1 MSSLKRKL
9 NKSAPSSTLKPTKKQ
24 KLPPAPQKLPKSEEI
39 VVDSTDD
46 EPAQT
51 EVRTKSTITA
61 SEGRSNGK
69 KTTKKSKKR
78 SPEAKASREAAK
90 FADDFMSLP
99 RDERNYAELISIS
112 SMSES
117 SADDKTESDHDDN
130 AGVRK
135 EANRETPQAQNSA
148 DEETDSSTDGVG
160 LDQIGRESESE
171 KSVEER
177 PIQTAEARSCPTP
190 QEPPLPYD
198 PPPGFQAATFT
209 SSTKVQKLFTKEKLH
224 DKQVWYI
231 TAPASIPIGSIKEV
245 PIQKVTSGAS
255 IMSHQNADY
264 GLITEADTNSTEK
277 VLLIPS
283 SEGNVYIQSGAKIE
297 KTLNLQQIVGLPS
310 TAKSSEA
317 SLNGVSSVP
326 KSHIK
331 SVRRQPEGLKMR
343 YRPFG
348 DESPSEDSD
357 SSPLFKKPPITT
369 LALSSKNFRPVEN
382 DKEASPAK
390 KLSKRNS
397 AKAIHADVATSSPR
411 SKSKPETLQ
420 LELQNGIPAKEAPEQ
435 KAKRRAE
442 KKRRREQIASSSD
455 KLVEADE
462 IPTMSLSGKEHEG
475 NDKMIVY
482 VNDTT
487 EKSKTKKD
495 RGAGGTSNPLDAG
508 SPQRSLERQVAP
520 STTLEDARLGQAEPE
535 KAKPK
540 KKKRKSE
547 ATEEA

>member
-1 MSSLKRKL
+1 MSSLKRKS
-9 NKSAPSSTLKPTKKQ
+9 NKSAPSSTLISTKNQ

-51 EVRTKSTITA
+51 EVRTKSTVTA
-61 SEGRSNGK
+61 SAGRSNGNK
-69 KTTKKSKKR
+69 ATKKSKKR
-78 SPEAKASREAAK
+78 SPGAKASREAAR
-90 FADDFMSLP
+90 FSADSMSLP

-117 SADDKTESDHDDN
+117 SAHDKTESDNEVN

-135 EANRETPQAQNSA
+135 EANRETPQVQDGA
-148 DEETDSSTDGVG
+148 DEETDSSADGVG
-160 LDQIGRESESE
+160 LDQTGRESESE
-171 KSVEER
+171 MSVEER
-177 PIQTAEARSCPTP
+177 PTQTAEARSCPTP

-198 PPPGFQAATFT
+198 PPPGFQAATIT

-224 DKQVWYI
+224 GKQIWYI
-231 TAPASIPIGSIKEV
+231 TAPAAIPIGSIKKV

-283 SEGNVYIQSGAKIE
+283 SEGNVYRMPGAKIE
-297 KTLNLQQIVGLPS
+297 KTLNLQQIVSLPS
-310 TAKSSEA
+310 TATSSEV
-317 SLNGVSSVP
+317 SINGVSSVP

-348 DESPSEDSD
+348 DESPSEDSY
-357 SSPLFKKPPITT
+357 SASLFKKPSITT
-369 LALSSKNFRPVEN
+369 PALSSNNLRTVEN

-390 KLSKRNS
+390 KPSERSS
-397 AKAIHADVATSSPR
+397 AKATYADVATSSPR
-411 SKSKPETLQ
+411 SNSKPETLQ
-420 LELQNGIPAKEAPEQ
+420 LELQNGVPAQEAPEQ

-455 KLVEADE
+455 KPVEADE
-462 IPTMSLSGKEHEG
+462 IRTMPLSGTEHEG
-475 NDKMIVY
+475 NDNPIAY

-487 EKSKTKKD
+487 EKSKIKK
-495 RGAGGTSNPLDAG
+495 GKGTGGSGNPLDAG
-508 SPQRSLERQVAP
+508 SPQRSPERQVAP